1 MSKQYIVRGACG
13 REWSIP
19 AHTVRADYKR
29 FVVEQDGLD
38 DADAEAYVEAH
49 FDQDVW
55 WREQCLLYWE
65 FVEEHGTET
74 SNSAPRFK
82 TRKALDNNRG
92 REPEEVRR
100 VPGVGRVAGDRDPA
114 GVADA
119 RHRASDDASG
129 PGDYGD

>member
-38 DADAEAYVEAH
+38 DAAAESYVEAH

-55 WREQCLLYWE
+55 WREQCRPYWD

-82 TRKALDNNRG
+82 TRKARDNNRG
-92 REPEEVRR
+92 REPEEVRDR
-100 VPGVGRVAGDRDPA
+100 VPACRQGPPA
-114 GVADA
+114 
-119 RHRASDDASG
+119 RR
-129 PGDYGD
+129 